1 MATVKY
7 HFVLQDI
14 NGQKTSTTIE
24 CADTVTAAS
33 LETFLNTQTSAQV
46 VSISE
51 TKSIVISGTDKAD
64 EGSDVDDKLFLTFKS
79 KSGNVR
85 RWVIASPETGFKAA
99 WLTATDKG
107 LRVTKTKGDA
117 FAESLSTAL
126 GLTGNDV
133 LVFQSGFYKHTK

>member
-24 CADTVTAAS
+24 CADTVTAAN
-33 LETFLNTQTSAQV
+33 LESFLKTQSSAQI
-46 VSISE
+46 VSISQ
-51 TKSIVISGTDKAD
+51 TKPFVISGTDTAD
-64 EGSDVDDKLFLTFKS
+64 AGSDVDDKLFLTFKS
-79 KSGNVR
+79 KAGDVR
-85 RWVIASPETGFKAA
+85 RWVIASPKTGFKAA

-107 LRVTKTKGDA
+107 LRVTKTKGDE
-117 FAESLSTAL
+117 FATDLSKAL

>member
-24 CADTVTAAS
+24 CADTVTAAN
-33 LETFLNTQTSAQV
+33 LESFLKNQSSAQV
-46 VSISE
+46 VSISQ
-51 TKSIVISGTDKAD
+51 TKPFVISGTDTAKD
-64 EGSDVDDKLFLTFKS
+64 GSDVDDKLFLTFKS
-79 KSGNVR
+79 KAGDVR
-85 RWVIASPETGFKAA
+85 RWVIASPKTDFKAA

-117 FAESLSTAL
+117 FATSLSTAL

>member
-14 NGQKTSTTIE
+14 NGQKTSTSIE
-24 CADTVTAAS
+24 CADTVTAAN
-33 LETFLNTQTSAQV
+33 LESFLNTQTSAQI
-46 VSISE
+46 VSISQ
-51 TKSIVISGTDKAD
+51 TKPFVISGTDTAK

-79 KSGNVR
+79 KAGDVR

-117 FAESLSTAL
+117 FATSLSTAL

>member
-14 NGQKTSTTIE
+14 AGQKTSTTIE
-24 CADTVTAAS
+24 CADTVTAAN
-33 LETFLNTQTSAQV
+33 LESFLNTQSSAQV
-46 VSISE
+46 VSISQ
-51 TKSIVISGTDKAD
+51 TKSIVISGSDTAD

-79 KSGNVR
+79 KAGDIR
-85 RWVIASPETGFKAA
+85 RLVIASPETGFKAA
-99 WLTATDKG
+99 WLTETDKG
-107 LRVTKTKGDA
+107 LRVSKTKGDA
-117 FAESLSTAL
+117 FATSLSTAL

>member
-24 CADTVTAAS
+24 CADTVTAAN
-33 LETFLNTQTSAQV
+33 LESFLKTQSSAQI
-46 VSISE
+46 VSISQ
-51 TKSIVISGTDKAD
+51 TKPFIISGTDTAD
-64 EGSDVDDKLFLTFKS
+64 AGSDVDDKLFLTFKS
-79 KSGNVR
+79 KAGDVR
-85 RWVIASPETGFKAA
+85 RWVIASPKTGFKAA

-107 LRVTKTKGDA
+107 LRVTKTKGDE
-117 FAESLSTAL
+117 FATDLSKAL